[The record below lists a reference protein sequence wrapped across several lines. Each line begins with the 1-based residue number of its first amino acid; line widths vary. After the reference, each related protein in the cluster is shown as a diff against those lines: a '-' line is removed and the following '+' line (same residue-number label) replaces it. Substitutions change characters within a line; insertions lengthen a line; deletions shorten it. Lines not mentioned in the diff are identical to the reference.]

1 MSKVGWIGLGA
12 MGAPM
17 ARVVAGAGHSVTAF
31 DVDPGR
37 SAARAGEGVVAAPSA
52 AAAAVSADVLA
63 VMVATPTQAASALF
77 GEDGAAA
84 ALAPGSV
91 VLMMATVGAAA
102 VSTWSAQLAGRGISV
117 VDAPVSGG
125 TARAAA
131 GDLLMMVG
139 GAPEDIV
146 KVASLLDAMASS
158 APVVGPRP
166 GDGQKLKL
174 VNQLLCGVHI
184 ADAAEALVFA
194 GSWEVVRQGAAA
206 SFMLDDRGRRMVE
219 GTFGDVK
226 SALDI
231 FVKDMGLVVDAAGSS
246 KARTA
251 LAEAAQK
258 AFQMGTEAGYGRRDD
273 SSVILV
279 YRELLRQQQSSANQE

>member
-1 MSKVGWIGLGA
+1 
-12 MGAPM
+12 
-17 ARVVAGAGHSVTAF
+17 
-31 DVDPGR
+31 
-37 SAARAGEGVVAAPSA
+37 
-52 AAAAVSADVLA
+52 
-63 VMVATPTQAASALF
+63 
-77 GEDGAAA
+77 
-84 ALAPGSV
+84 
-91 VLMMATVGAAA
+91 MMATVGAAA
-102 VSTWSAQLAGRGISV
+102 VSGWSAQLAGRGISV

-125 TARAAA
+125 TARAAV

-146 KVASLLDAMASS
+146 KVAPLLEAMASS

-184 ADAAEALVFA
+184 AAAAEALVFAEALGLDAA

-231 FVKDMGLVVDAAGSS
+231 FVKDMGLVVDAAGSA
-246 KARTA
+246 KAPA
-251 LAEAAQK
+251 SLAKAAQQ
-258 AFQMGTEAGYGRRDD
+258 AFQLGAEAGYGRRDD

-279 YRELLRQQQSSANQE
+279 YREMLRRQQNSASPG